1 MSYFLATALKIPD
14 GGYVPVIIGVAAFT
28 LMYTWYRGRELLF
41 ARFRQDS
48 LPLTSFVAGL
58 PRSRAIRVPGTAVFM
73 TSQADYV
80 PSALLHNLKHNKV
93 LHERVLFVTVQ
104 TEGVPKASERAK
116 VEELAP
122 GIHRVALHYGFLESP
137 NIPRDLSALRDRGVA
152 LEEMQTSYFLGRETV
167 VPGSVPK
174 MSRWRQSLFSV
185 MSRNAVPAT
194 EFFRIPPDRVVELG
208 ARVAI

>member
-1 MSYFLATALKIPD
+1 
-14 GGYVPVIIGVAAFT
+14 
-28 LMYTWYRGRELLF
+28 
-41 ARFRQDS
+41 
-48 LPLTSFVAGL
+48 
-58 PRSRAIRVPGTAVFM
+58 M
-73 TSQADYV
+73 TSQPDYV

-104 TEGVPKASERAK
+104 TEGVPHASIRAE

-137 NIPRDLSALRDRGVA
+137 HIPRDLAALKDRGVA
-152 LEEMQTSYFLGRETV
+152 LEPMQTSYFLGRETV
-167 VPGSVPK
+167 VAGSVPK
-174 MSRWRQSLFSV
+174 MSRWRQWLFGL